1 VKVLGITGGIGSGK
15 STVCEI
21 FKILGIPIFNS
32 DNVSKSIL
40 FSEKVSQEV
49 IDLFGSDVLLNG
61 TLDSAKLGII
71 VFSNTEKLNSLNKI
85 LHPKVD
91 MAFNF
96 WKKKQKAP
104 FVVKEAAVLFE
115 SGSYKNCDWVLNIS
129 CSESERVKRV
139 TKRDGRDVKQ
149 IKEIIKKQ
157 WSDKKRES
165 LSDFVI
171 NNEDEKIIPQIY
183 NVYNFVLSLV

>member
-40 FSEKVSQEV
+40 FTEKVSQEV
-49 IDLFGSDVLLNG
+49 IDLFGIDVLSNG
-61 TLDSAKLGII
+61 NLDSSKLGIL

-91 MAFNF
+91 KAFNY

-115 SGSYKNCDWVLNIS
+115 SGSYENCDWVLNIS

-149 IKEIIKKQ
+149 INEIIKKQ

>member
-1 VKVLGITGGIGSGK
+1 MKVLGITGGIGSGK

-183 NVYNFVLSLV
+183 NVYDFVLSLI

>member
-1 VKVLGITGGIGSGK
+1 MKVLGVTGGIGSGK
-15 STVCEI
+15 STVCNI
-21 FKILGIPIFNS
+21 FKILGIPVFNS

-40 FSEKVSQEV
+40 FSEKISKEV
-49 IDLFGSDVLLNG
+49 VGLFGNHVLSNG
-61 TLDSAKLGII
+61 TLDRVKLGTL
-71 VFSNTEKLNSLNKI
+71 VFSNTEKLNLLNQI

-91 MAFNF
+91 EAFTY

-115 SGSYKNCDWVLNIS
+115 SSSYKNCDWVLNIS
-129 CSESERVKRV
+129 CSEIERVKRV
-139 TKRDGRDVKQ
+139 TKRDNRDVKQ

-171 NNEDEKIIPQIY
+171 NNENEKVIPQIY
-183 NVYNFVLSLV
+183 NVYNLVLSLV